1 MWGFEGTRGL
11 ANFTSEKVEKENKSH
26 GTTDY
31 KTVFGITGTKHCEQK
46 DKPIIVFKHVKRSYR
61 ALDLTIH
68 EELRRSTGVK
78 LGMRT
83 ILLTSCIWVTEC

>member
-1 MWGFEGTRGL
+1 MG
-11 ANFTSEKVEKENKSH
+11 KENKSQ

-31 KTVFGITGTKHCEQK
+31 KTVFGITAINHCEKK

-68 EELRRSTGVK
+68 GELGVRPS
-78 LGMRT
+78 LNW
-83 ILLTSCIWVTEC
+83 LCVQYY

>member
-1 MWGFEGTRGL
+1 M
-11 ANFTSEKVEKENKSH
+11 EKENKSQ

-31 KTVFGITGTKHCEQK
+31 KTVFGITGTNHCEKK

-61 ALDLTIH
+61 TLDLTIH
-68 EELRRSTGVK
+68 EELRRSTVVK

-83 ILLTSCIWVTEC
+83 ILLTSCILGD

>member
-1 MWGFEGTRGL
+1 MREQGDWPFL
-11 ANFTSEKVEKENKSH
+11 PEKRWKR
-26 GTTDY
+26 
-31 KTVFGITGTKHCEQK
+31 KTNLREQQIIKHVFGIMGTKHCEKK

-68 EELRRSTGVK
+68 GELRRSTVVK

-83 ILLTSCIWVTEC
+83 ILLTSCILGD

>member
-11 ANFTSEKVEKENKSH
+11 ANFSREKVEKENKSQ

-31 KTVFGITGTKHCEQK
+31 KTVFGITGTKHCEKK

-68 EELRRSTGVK
+68 GELRRSTVVK

-83 ILLTSCIWVTEC
+83 ILLTSCILGD